1 MFARVAASVGA
12 LLLLGLP
19 SGAAA
24 LAPIGI
30 AVTERDGVARRQ
42 WPLNVSVPLP
52 RGELR
57 PDRSVSVVDA
67 DGGLAPVQ
75 ARPLVRWPDGSV
87 RWLLVDTVTD
97 LSPHQTR
104 NLRVIASRARAP
116 AVRAT
121 AMESQA
127 GVTID
132 TGAVRFTVPRTHF
145 AFVDA
150 LQPRDRQAP
159 AVRAVTSTLVAE
171 GETHA
176 AQAPSELH
184 LVDAGPLRVRVDL
197 RGTYGSGFDYE
208 IRIEAYAGQPLVHV
222 WHTFINRHPV
232 PYSSVSSL
240 DVELPLAAP
249 MSEYRYGAVGSDAVA
264 GALGDGGLH
273 LAQID
278 NATFARETESRPGQL
293 SGWVELS
300 SASMRVG
307 IASRWFWQE
316 YPQSLDVQRDRI
328 AYSEWAPTSQPAKF
342 GVGAAVTHEFA
353 MWENSGDAESADIAE
368 VAATPLLGVV
378 DPAALAS
385 SRALPQA
392 IAPRGAGARFAATAL
407 AAAHRYESRNAME
420 RWDDCGSIRCD
431 AGVERP
437 RTGAYGMLNWGD
449 WNFIG
454 YHDTT
459 KGIEAWGNLEYDTA
473 DVLALTYA
481 STGDAAV
488 HDLMVAAAR
497 HFIDVDTIHACPA
510 RPKWVGMNHPK
521 NPLHFAFELGGPDL
535 GHTWTQGSLA
545 YYYLTGDERGLAAA
559 RGVADYLVERVRSV
573 NRGNPRQWGWPQ
585 IALLAVFDATG
596 HAAYRD
602 AALAYARGGMHA
614 HPPATSTQWKLGI
627 LADALA
633 YTHAATGDPEIAAWL
648 KAYAAAVM
656 QRRDDADARAFP
668 AVAYV
673 AALTGNPA
681 MRRAAQDRVDQ
692 LDLGNWGKPYSVNGR
707 IGFRIE
713 SLLAG
718 KPPRSR
724 RPPAQSPSRSH
735 KHPARAG

>member
-1 MFARVAASVGA
+1 MFARVAAVAGA

-19 SGAAA
+19 SLAAA
-24 LAPIGI
+24 VVPVGI
-30 AVTERDGVARRQ
+30 TVSEGDGIARRQ
-42 WPLNVSVPLP
+42 WPLSLSIPLP
-52 RGELR
+52 RGALR
-57 PDRSVSVVDA
+57 PDRPVSIVDA
-67 DGGLAPVQ
+67 SGGAAPVQ
-75 ARPLVRWPDGSV
+75 ARPLVRWSDGSV

-97 LSPHQTR
+97 LAPHQTR
-104 NLRVIASRARAP
+104 HLRLVAGRSHAP

-121 AMESQA
+121 AVDSPA
-127 GVTID
+127 GVVVD
-132 TGAVRFTVPRTHF
+132 TGTVRFIVPRTRF

-150 LQPRDRQAP
+150 LRPRDGQTP
-159 AVRAVTSTLVAE
+159 AIGAVTSTLVAD
-171 GETHA
+171 GDTHA
-176 AQAPSELH
+176 AQTPSEVRI
-184 LVDAGPLRVRVDL
+184 VDAGPLRVRVDV

-208 IRIEAYAGQPLVHV
+208 IRIEAYAGQPVVHI

-240 DVELPLAAP
+240 NVELPLSAP
-249 MSEYRYGAVGSDAVA
+249 MSDYRYGAVGTDPVA
-264 GALGDGGLH
+264 GALGDGGLQ

-278 NATFARETESRPGQL
+278 NETFARDGTTRPGRL

-300 SASMRVG
+300 GGSTRAG
-307 IASRWFWQE
+307 LAARWFWQE
-316 YPQSLDVQRDRI
+316 YPQNLDVQRDRLV
-328 AYSEWAPTSQPAKF
+328 YSEWAPTSEPAKF

-353 MWENSGDAESADIAE
+353 IWAGAAAGGNSDIAE
-368 VAATPLLGVV
+368 VAAAPLLGVV

-385 SRALPQA
+385 SGALPQA
-392 IAPRGAGARFAATAL
+392 IAPRAAGARFAQTAL
-407 AAAHRYESRNAME
+407 AAARRYESRNAIE

-431 AGVERP
+431 TGVERP

-473 DVLALTYA
+473 EVLALTYA
-481 STGDAAV
+481 ATGDAAV
-488 HDLMVAAAR
+488 HEMMVAAAR

-545 YYYLTGDERGLAAA
+545 YYYLTGDERGLVAA
-559 RGVADYLVERVRSV
+559 RGVADYLVERVRTV

-602 AALAYARGGMHA
+602 AALAYARGGMRA
-614 HPPATSTQWKLGI
+614 HPPATSTQWKVGI

-656 QRRDDADARAFP
+656 QRRADADARAFP
-668 AVAYV
+668 GVAYV
-673 AALTGNPA
+673 AAMTGNAA
-681 MRRAAQDRVDQ
+681 MREAAQDRVDQ

-718 KPPRSR
+718 KPPPRHR
-724 RPPAQSPSRSH
+724 KPVHPPSRANTH
-735 KHPARAG
+735 GRRR